1 MHLSRVFLPHPI
13 YRVSINLSNGAFN
26 EILPWKLMNVV
37 TKTKKR
43 TGGIEERHIW
53 SASTETM
60 RGSYFRLHKRSRY
73 DEAPESAFCQAPAF
87 FLFIL
92 MSFNDLEQG
101 YGGTS
106 RSSTPARSPLGGGD
120 SDDDREYKTLT
131 QRVSQQVFHING
143 NITSI
148 ERLVGFLGGPRDTT
162 DVRSKLHDVTESTRE
177 LIKDSTNDIKSLA
190 QYQTTD
196 PRKSRQRKLEQQKLS
211 KDFQKVLGDFQKI
224 QRVSASK
231 QREYV
236 DKAKATSAML
246 QSQAA
251 AEEDGLQQTELPPV
265 DDTQRR
271 LQIQALDNE
280 IEYNEV
286 LITERE
292 GEIQGIEQ
300 GITELNEI
308 FRDLGMLVNEQES
321 GIQSIYGNVL
331 NIAQNTR
338 QAADELTTANRH
350 QKSAR
355 KNMCC
360 LLLIVTIV
368 ACVLALIIV
377 VAK

>member
-1 MHLSRVFLPHPI
+1 
-13 YRVSINLSNGAFN
+13 
-26 EILPWKLMNVV
+26 
-37 TKTKKR
+37 
-43 TGGIEERHIW
+43 
-53 SASTETM
+53 
-60 RGSYFRLHKRSRY
+60 
-73 DEAPESAFCQAPAF
+73 
-87 FLFIL
+87 

-101 YGGTS
+101 FGGS
-106 RSSTPARSPLGGGD
+106 GGAGG
-120 SDDDREYKTLT
+120 RTLT
-131 QRVSQQVFHING
+131 VRVSQQVFHING
-143 NITSI
+143 NIASI
-148 ERLVGFLGGPRDTT
+148 ERLVSFLGTPRDTT
-162 DVRSKLHDVTESTRE
+162 DIRNKLHDVTEATRE
-177 LIKDSTNDIKSLA
+177 LIKDSTADIKSLA
-190 QYQTTD
+190 QYQSTD
-196 PRKSRQRKLEQQKLS
+196 SKKARQRKLEQQKLS
-211 KDFQKVLGDFQKI
+211 KDFQKVLGDFQRV

-236 DKAKATSAML
+236 DKAKATNVML
-246 QSQAA
+246 QNQAA
-251 AEEDGLQQTELPPV
+251 VEEDQEHHQQTQLQETAPLV
-265 DDTQRR
+265 DDSQRR
-271 LQIQALDNE
+271 MQLQALDNE

-292 GEIQGIEQ
+292 GEIRGIEQ

-360 LLLIVTIV
+360 LLLIVTV
-368 ACVLALIIV
+368 VGCVLALIIV